1 MISLSWSIPRV
12 RTTLSTECD
21 DRLARAYNELLS
33 AFDLSRFRP
42 VDTGLA
48 GIFLPSAPV
57 GPVKLM
63 IVGQETRGWL
73 GNFAKVY
80 DTPLQEYVA
89 ASMARH
95 RDLLAGPPRGSR
107 FAQFHREAQ
116 RKLRTVEGSVA
127 WHNLFSISFK
137 ERSPIASK
145 AIGLIAELSTQLLV
159 KQIQLLQPRA
169 ILFVT
174 GAGYDRY
181 LKACFD
187 GRIQDSCVVEPRRL
201 WRFRMGD
208 TLCLRTTHPRFATGN
223 PHRVQAL
230 REVADELACPRSPAS
245 NAHSPQGCVSRTM
258 SALL

>member
-1 MISLSWSIPRV
+1 MH
-12 RTTLSTECD
+12 TTRDQE
-21 DRLARAYNELLS
+21 LAEAYTKVLTT
-33 AFDLSRFRP
+33 FDLSRFRP

-73 GNFAKVY
+73 GSFAKVY

-95 RDLLAGPPRGSR
+95 RALLAGPPRGSR
-107 FAQFHREAQ
+107 FGQFHRQAQ
-116 RKLRTVEGSVA
+116 RTLKSVEGSVA

-145 AIGLIAELSTQLLV
+145 AMGLIAELSTQLLV
-159 KQIQLLQPRA
+159 KQIELLQPRA

-174 GAGYDRY
+174 GAGYDRC

-208 TLCLRTTHPRFATGN
+208 TLCLRTTHPRFASGN

-230 REVADELACPRSPAS
+230 QEVAGELACARFRAS
-245 NAHSPQGCVSRTM
+245 NAHSPQACVGRTM
-258 SALL
+258 PALL